1 MISARIPANR
11 TQALVSVVVL
21 GLSLWSAWI
30 IGGWVFANDEKT
42 LALVALAIAGVVI
55 ALRIAKDWRTGLYSF
70 FVWLLFEDLARKYL
84 GNNMAIYFGKDVLVA
99 LVYVFFFVALRRGKE
114 PILRLPF
121 LVPLGLFVWLGLLQC
136 FNPNSPSLLYSLLGF
151 KLYFF
156 YIPLVFVGYA
166 LVRNE
171 KDLERFLAI
180 NLGLAGIIALLG
192 IIQGIV
198 GASFLNPPVLAPEL
212 QLLGKLYRYTST
224 GTKIYRPNSVFVSDG
239 RFASYMMLAWILGMG
254 AAGFFLLR
262 QRQTRRFIY
271 PAIGLILVAIMLS
284 GSRGNFTLTIINS
297 MAMAAA
303 FLWGTPW
310 RWTRGH
316 QLIKVVRRTFLI
328 GGLSLLLTLVL
339 YPEAVGARWELYT
352 ETLSPFSEY
361 SELGQRTWSYPIDNL
376 MVAFRNP
383 QWPYGQGIGTASLG
397 MQYVSKWLGQR
408 MPEGGVESGWGTL
421 VVEMGILGLVLWLVW
436 ATAATLSCWKV
447 VRQLRQSVYFPIA
460 FAIFWYAF
468 LLTGPLTFSS
478 MGVYENYILNAYLW
492 LLIGILFRLPALAA
506 PTPVVLRR
514 VPDAAGPFD
523 GR

>member
-1 MISARIPANR
+1 MIGARIHANR
-11 TQALVSVVVL
+11 TQALVSVAVV
-21 GLSLWSAWI
+21 GLSLWSAWV
-30 IGGWVFANDEKT
+30 IGGWISANDRTT
-42 LALVALAIAGVVI
+42 LALAVLGIAAIVI
-55 ALRIAKDWRTGLYSF
+55 ALRIARDWRTGLYSF

-121 LVPLGLFVWLGLLQC
+121 LIPLSLFVWLGLLQC

-151 KLYFF
+151 KLYFY

-166 LVRNE
+166 LVQHE
-171 KDLERFLAI
+171 KDLELFLAI

-192 IIQGIV
+192 IIQSIA

-212 QLLGKLYRYTST
+212 QVLGRLYRFTST
-224 GTKIYRPNSVFVSDG
+224 GTRIYRPNSVFVSDG
-239 RFASYMMLAWILGMG
+239 RYASYMMLMWILGMG

-262 QRQTRRFIY
+262 QKHTRRFVY
-271 PAIGLILVAIMLS
+271 PAVGLMLVAIMLS
-284 GSRGNFTLTIINS
+284 GSRGAFALTIINT
-297 MAMAAA
+297 MVMAAA

-310 RWTRGH
+310 RWKAGH
-316 QLIKVVRRTFLI
+316 KLVKVVRRTFLM
-328 GGLSLLLTLVL
+328 GALSILLVILF
-339 YPEAVGARWELYT
+339 YPEAIGARWDFYY
-352 ETLSPFSEY
+352 ETLNPSSQY
-361 SELGQRTWSYPIDNL
+361 SELGSRTWSYPIDNL
-376 MVAFRNP
+376 MVAFTSP
-383 QWPYGQGIGTASLG
+383 LWPYGHGIGTASLG

-408 MPEGGVESGWGTL
+408 PPEFGVESGWGTL
-421 VVEMGILGLVLWLVW
+421 VVEMGILGLVLWLIW
-436 ATAATLSCWKV
+436 TTAATLACWRV
-447 VRQLRQSVYFPIA
+447 VRQLRQSVYFPIG

-468 LLTGPLTFSS
+468 LLIIPMTFTS
-478 MGVYENYILNAYLW
+478 MGGYENYILNAYLW

-514 VPDAAGPFD
+514 EPGTARSFD